1 MKKAPIKPEE
11 DLFGFVKPKEDPFK
25 VGDIVEI
32 KEIRALNGTVGIIV
46 ATQHEYTSVGTY
58 AVRFFKGPH
67 WGFNQDWFDLNYLNK
82 LS

>member
-1 MKKAPIKPEE
+1 MKKAPI
-11 DLFGFVKPKEDPFK
+11 KPKEDPFK

-32 KEIRALNGTVGIIV
+32 KEIQSLNGTVGIIV

-58 AVRFFKGPH
+58 AVRFFNGH
-67 WGFNQDWFDLNYLNK
+67 WGFNQDWFDLHCLNK